1 MDAATAKP
9 SSCVLPLATH
19 AAAAVTAVTA
29 AAVIAVTAAAVTA
42 VTATAVM
49 RARLQT
55 AQLLTMPRVL
65 TQTQQPF

>member
-29 AAVIAVTAAAVTA
+29 AAVIAVTVAAAIAVTA
-42 VTATAVM
+42 VVGGTEVVRM
-49 RARLQT
+49 ARQS
-55 AQLLTMPRVL
+55 R
-65 TQTQQPF
+65 